1 MAAIK
6 KRGRAGLARALLL
19 SFIASFLLLAPLV
32 YFPTAS
38 LSFSRIYFFL
48 SVPYKKTPVSTHER
62 STKSQPPF

>member
-6 KRGRAGLARALLL
+6 ERGRAGLASALVL

-38 LSFSRIYFFL
+38 LACALFIY
-48 SVPYKKTPVSTHER
+48 
-62 STKSQPPF
+62 